1 MIKLMELIDQ
11 TVDSPKLYKR
21 DKSWKSWNK
30 KTDKGGDVLVV
41 LKKNKKKHYVYQ
53 RGGASSISITD
64 LDGKKY
70 MSIKPSEVY
79 QVVELP
85 QTGYVSKHP
94 ELKKWGFR

>member
-1 MIKLMELIDQ
+1 MIILSIACLFKKSFVYYIKIKLWQ
-11 TVDSPKLYKR
+11 K
-21 DKSWKSWNK
+21 
-30 KTDKGGDVLVV
+30 
-41 LKKNKKKHYVYQ
+41 Q
-53 RGGASSISITD
+53 
-64 LDGKKY
+64 KKY